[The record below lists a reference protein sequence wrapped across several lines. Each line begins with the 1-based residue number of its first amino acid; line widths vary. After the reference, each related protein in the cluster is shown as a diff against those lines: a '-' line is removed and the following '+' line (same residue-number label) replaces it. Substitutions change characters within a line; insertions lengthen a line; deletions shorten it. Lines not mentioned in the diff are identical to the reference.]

1 MSAKPDIRILTKEL
15 AEKRFDNI
23 FSSIKKGM
31 TPKEI
36 HSIVH
41 TNLESGFIH
50 ILPLQ
55 SPFLKLYRVTV
66 PYDGFN
72 EMELKSYSFP
82 PDKNKVTTQRANID
96 EYPVF
101 YSSLEPIT
109 SILETEKVMS
119 NGGSFYISEWEL
131 DLTSGIKIHS
141 LLYSE
146 IALQSKSLNELVMAH
161 EKMIS
166 SLVVNPDEKLIE
178 GFKYS
183 VKRIADTFLL
193 EEEDNYLFSSAY
205 AHYLMH
211 DTYHETNGVV
221 DIPVIMYPSVKDK
234 SGGVNLAIHPR
245 VSNSKQLNLIR
256 TFEVVLN
263 TKDESAFS
271 IDLLKRS
278 QFNGNESAQ
287 FHEQLQFTIT
297 NYDILNSKIVFKD
310 GGITDS
316 QSIINVPLNE
326 VEFDLKDYLLG
337 NVRDTVIN
345 ELKKYSPKEELEN
358 PWHFEGNT
366 YQNTVHIVTN
376 ETLSIGKENAKRIIS
391 KILIPI
397 TWKNEWVKTV

>member
-15 AEKRFDNI
+15 AEKRFENI

-41 TNLESGFIH
+41 SNLESGFIH

-72 EMELKSYSFP
+72 ETEIKSFSFP

-109 SILETEKVMS
+109 SILETEKAMS

-131 DLTSGIKIHS
+131 DLTTGVNIHS
-141 LLYSE
+141 LLYSD
-146 IALQSKSLNELVMAH
+146 IALQSKSLNDIVTAH

-166 SLVVNPDEKLIE
+166 SFIVNPDDKLIE

-193 EEEDNYLFSSAY
+193 EDDDYLFSSAY

-211 DTYHETNGVV
+211 DTYSETEGVV
-221 DIPVIMYPSVKDK
+221 DVAVIMYPSVKDK
-234 SGGVNLAIHPR
+234 FGGVNLAIHPR
-245 VSNSKQLNLIR
+245 VSSSKQLQLIK
-256 TFEVVLN
+256 TYEVSLSA
-263 TKDESAFS
+263 KDETDFR

-278 QFNGNESAQ
+278 IFKGQDIAQ
-287 FHEQLQFTIT
+287 FHEKLQFTIT

-326 VEFDLKDYLLG
+326 VVFDLKDYLLG
-337 NVRDTVIN
+337 IVRDSVIN
-345 ELKKYSPKEELEN
+345 ELKKYSPKEDLEN
-358 PWHFEGNT
+358 PLHFEGNT

-376 ETLSIGKENAKRIIS
+376 ETLSIGKEEARRIIS
-391 KILIPI
+391 KVLIPI
-397 TWKNEWVKTV
+397 TWKNEWVKSV